1 MERGLGLEQRA
12 ERLVRRSQV
21 LLRPRPRGP
30 QGAEPPLSS
39 APAGP
44 ASVGPVPDDL
54 LIQWRL
60 KRRRGEELA
69 LDTCPAGGATQW
81 EAREPS
87 ETPIRG
93 RFCTSHRQGATSSRP
108 DSQESLQWQ
117 PYLRSRDATGALWGA
132 PCWVSRDPQDA
143 LLPIRSDVQDS
154 QQGAPSRQALVGWA
168 PHDLQ
173 PPQFVPRT
181 LSCGCCGATAGPYGN
196 SSGLLR
202 PSWSPP
208 GTPPN
213 LGGTNKA
220 MKPQSCSCT
229 DPKIPSPIFGVT
241 PDAPRVLAQALLG
254 VWGAYEGV
262 WGGVLGVWS

>member
-154 QQGAPSRQALVGWA
+154 QQGAPSRQALVCPQDPVLRLLRCHRRALREQLWTVETLLE
-168 PHDLQ
+168 PTRY
-173 PPQFVPRT
+173 PPQ
-181 LSCGCCGATAGPYGN
+181 
-196 SSGLLR
+196 
-202 PSWSPP
+202 P
-208 GTPPN
+208 G
-213 LGGTNKA
+213 GD
-220 MKPQSCSCT
+220 Q
-229 DPKIPSPIFGVT
+229 
-241 PDAPRVLAQALLG
+241 
-254 VWGAYEGV
+254 
-262 WGGVLGVWS
+262 